1 MLEQDSV
8 PINAFD
14 VWYTLGT
21 VPSKATGHFLTREVC
36 QCQNLKVILLEKDAG
51 SLMQPPYKKLRRFTY
66 NKHQQCSL
74 SNNNIMCY
82 SLVTFLGWQNSI
94 YGTVAT
100 IQLKAEYALRKL
112 KVPKIVHFIQSAL
125 SLFITVRRTLI

>member
-36 QCQNLKVILLEKDAG
+36 QCQNLKVILLEKM
-51 SLMQPPYKKLRRFTY
+51 LVRYKKLRRFTY

-100 IQLKAEYALRKL
+100 CDDTAEYTLRKL

-125 SLFITVRRTLI
+125 SLFIFVRRTLI